1 MASIKPFAGYYA
13 NPGNAEWF
21 VSPPYDA
28 LTPQERHAYATAH
41 PGNFLNAMRS
51 LEEFPPAERPDID
64 DLLQANRTQLRRMI
78 DAQDLVPMPRPAV
91 FLYRMAQP
99 GHQQIGVVAEV
110 PVSEYEHGLIKK
122 HENTQRGKEND
133 LVNYMKVVGAS
144 TSPICLAYP
153 AQPSI
158 DALVSQLAEREPL
171 VDFVAPDGVAQTV
184 WQIDDE
190 QDVAQ
195 LAKLFALVPAAYLTD
210 GHHRA
215 AAAAHVA
222 AERRR
227 DNPGHSGDEPYE
239 HLLTALFPDDQLRI
253 LEYNRCVDGFNGLG
267 AEELLAE
274 IAKGYTVERL
284 AVTDPEQARP
294 AAQGQV
300 AMFLDG
306 HWYRLT
312 AQAVTVRND
321 DPVASLD
328 VTLLQ
333 KRIFEPALGI
343 GDPRSDPRLRYMSA
357 AIKLADLEHMC
368 RECNAIAFALHPTS
382 IAELMAVADA
392 GATMPPKSTWF
403 DPKMRSGLFVRLR

>member
-1 MASIKPFAGYYA
+1 
-13 NPGNAEWF
+13 
-21 VSPPYDA
+21 
-28 LTPQERHAYATAH
+28 
-41 PGNFLNAMRS
+41 
-51 LEEFPPAERPDID
+51 
-64 DLLQANRTQLRRMI
+64 MI
-78 DAQDLVPMPRPAV
+78 DAQHLVPMQRPAV

-110 PVSEYEHGLIKK
+110 PVSEYENGLIKK
-122 HENTQRGKEND
+122 HENTQQGKEND
-133 LVNYMKVVGAS
+133 LVNYMRVVGAS

-171 VDFVAPDGVAQTV
+171 VHFVAPDGVAQTV

-190 QDVAQ
+190 RDVAQ
-195 LAKLFALVPAAYLTD
+195 LAKLFARVPAAYLTD

-227 DNPGHSGDEPYE
+227 GDPDHSGEEPYE
-239 HLLTALFPDDQLRI
+239 YLLTALFPDDQLRI
-253 LEYNRCVDGFNGLG
+253 LEYNRCVDSVNELG
-267 AEELLAE
+267 TEELLAE
-274 IAKGYTVERL
+274 IAKGYAVERL
-284 AVTDPEQARP
+284 SVTDPEQARP
-294 AAQGQV
+294 SAQGQV

-306 HWYRLT
+306 AWYRLT
-312 AQAVTVRND
+312 AQAVTKRHD

-328 VTLLQ
+328 VALLQ

-343 GDPRSDPRLRYMSA
+343 DDPRSDPRLRYMSA

-368 RECNAIAFALHPTS
+368 RERNAIAFALHPTS
-382 IAELMAVADA
+382 IVELMAVADA